1 MANVP
6 VGILPLA
13 AVTARGP
20 EVPAASFVN
29 GVNAATMATVG
40 IATDNPG
47 LSESLPSWTL
57 LDQFG
62 VARTPQKTQFIG
74 GSGLGFGT
82 QGRTTEYPIITATAS
97 ASGDGAVTATGA
109 AHLADL
115 AAGWVSVPF

>member
-6 VGILPLA
+6 VGIYA
-13 AVTARGP
+13 ITAVTSRGP

-29 GVNAATMATVG
+29 GLNTAYMAPVG

-62 VARTPQKTQFIG
+62 VARTPQKTQCIG

-82 QGRTTEYPIITATAS
+82 QGRTTEYLILTLTAS
-97 ASGDGAVTATGA
+97 ASGDGTVTATGT

-115 AAGWVSVPF
+115 AVGWVSVPI

>member
-6 VGILPLA
+6 VSILALA
-13 AVTARGP
+13 ALTARAP
-20 EVPAASFVN
+20 QVPAASFVN
-29 GVNAATMATVG
+29 GLNTAAMATVG

-62 VARTPQKTQFIG
+62 VARTPQKTQCIG
-74 GSGLGFGT
+74 GSGLGLGT

-97 ASGDGAVTATGA
+97 ASGDGTVTATGTA
-109 AHLADL
+109 QLADL
-115 AAGWVSVPF
+115 AVGWVVVPL